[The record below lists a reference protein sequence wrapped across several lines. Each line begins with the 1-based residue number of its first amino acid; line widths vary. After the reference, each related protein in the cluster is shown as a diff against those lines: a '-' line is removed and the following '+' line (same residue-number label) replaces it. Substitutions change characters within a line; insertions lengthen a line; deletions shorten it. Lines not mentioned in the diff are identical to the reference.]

1 MFDQIDSVIHF
12 IHDKFS
18 FMCCIFFL
26 MYSRAGLNLL
36 EEKARK
42 KMSNHGY
49 NSLSAAQV
57 GSSDSST
64 HSDNDFLLLTLF
76 SSSLDVLISPKKFV
90 NSLFSFLLL
99 VRR

>member
-1 MFDQIDSVIHF
+1 MINSHLCVV
-12 IHDKFS
+12 S
-18 FMCCIFFL
+18 FFL

-57 GSSDSST
+57 GSSALVSDSST
-64 HSDNDFLLLTLF
+64 HSDNYFLLLTFF
-76 SSSLDVLISPKKFV
+76 SSSLDVLISPKKI
-90 NSLFSFLLL
+90 S
-99 VRR
+99 

>member
-18 FMCCIFFL
+18 FMCCIFFFIL

-57 GSSDSST
+57 GSSALASDSSK
-64 HSDNDFLLLTLF
+64 HSDNDFLLLTFF
-76 SSSLDVLISPKKFV
+76 SSSLDVLISPKK
-90 NSLFSFLLL
+90 
-99 VRR
+99 